1 MLTKDEAI
9 CIRAID
15 FSETSQIVTFFT
27 KATGKVSAIAK
38 GSKRPKSAFDGPI
51 EIFSYGKIVFSDSTR
66 EKLATLTEFEQHP
79 SFTHLSNSLFA
90 LNCCFFA
97 AELPSNLTDDYDPH
111 PELFD
116 SFLQF
121 LQDTNEIRTTSD
133 ARKRGT
139 TDEHQA
145 ASIEHNRHSKR
156 SAAESRN
163 PFLTD
168 PSAALGVT
176 VRTGNE
182 RRDTLALLI
191 LFQLTLL
198 KQIGLQPVLSHCV
211 NSKTKYERRA
221 TSDEFYFSS
230 SANGL
235 ICKDCEASFPNKIRL
250 PKNAANAL
258 SNLKMIVDANEKT
271 LNEIEKILIYHFT
284 ELLGRPPKMAK
295 YILKG

>member
-1 MLTKDEAI
+1 MLTKDQAI

-27 KATGKVSAIAK
+27 KAAGKISAIAK

-66 EKLATLTEFEQHP
+66 EKLATLTEFEQQP
-79 SFTHLSNSLFA
+79 SFTHLSNNLFA

-97 AELPSNLTDDYDPH
+97 AELLSNLTDDYDPH

-121 LQDTNEIRTTSD
+121 LQDTNE
-133 ARKRGT
+133 
-139 TDEHQA
+139 HQA
-145 ASIEHNRHSKR
+145 SSIKH
-156 SAAESRN
+156 
-163 PFLTD
+163 
-168 PSAALGVT
+168 
-176 VRTGNE
+176 
-182 RRDTLALLI
+182 RDTLALLI

-211 NSKTKYERRA
+211 SCKTTYDIRHTIYEI
-221 TSDEFYFSS
+221 YFSS

-235 ICKDCEASFPNKIRL
+235 ICRDCEASFPDKIRL
-250 PKNAANAL
+250 PKSAANCL
-258 SNLKMIVDANEKT
+258 SNLKMIADADEKT
-271 LNEIEKILIYHFT
+271 LNEIEKMFVHHFT
-284 ELLGRPPKMAK
+284 NLLHKPPKMAK
-295 YILKG
+295 HILRQMSL